1 MLFTHKHMKK
11 INIAFYIAAFS
22 LSFLTA
28 CKNDLEVLAPGKES
42 VSVYGV
48 INPNEAV
55 QNIRINKVF
64 LTEGDA
70 LLAGQDPNTVNYG
83 PGELMVTLQRF
94 SSETSETPILTTV
107 GDATKKEIVLTETVV
122 TTKSGS
128 FSDQQRIWQTTDK
141 LYNNGYYKLTIKNVA
156 TGSEFT
162 SKTAVIDSVKTTG
175 NPQPMPI
182 LYIPTNPNAYPMHG
196 NYPAQPTSLD
206 RPKYVNYD
214 VLSVEQQIRFRSVPN
229 GKLYSVVMRFHY
241 IDSLIGGGTQ
251 NGYVDYNFSTIKSKG
266 LNGGEYFEKGAGE
279 YIGFLT
285 NDFYTNLGTEMA
297 KKSTSNVRNRR
308 SNYMEYIVTAGSENL
323 ADFLQVNAPST
334 SIAQDKPFYT
344 NISGGIGVFG
354 SMSKTITTKDLWNDF
369 IDKIACHPSTFPYL
383 FCRSNGIPSPTSCN

>member
-1 MLFTHKHMKK
+1 MKRLNISLYISVLCLGLFT
-11 INIAFYIAAFS
+11 S
-22 LSFLTA
+22 

-48 INPNEAV
+48 LNPNEAV

-70 LLAGQDPNTVNYG
+70 LLAGQDPSAVNYG
-83 PGELMVTLQRF
+83 QGELLVTLQRF
-94 SSETSETPILTTV
+94 SSEASDAPILTTV
-107 GDATKKEIVLTETVV
+107 GNNTKKEIVLTETVV

-141 LYNNGYYKLTIKNVA
+141 LYNSGYYKLTIKNISSGA
-156 TGSEFT
+156 EFT
-162 SKTAVIDSVKTTG
+162 AKTAMIDSVKTTG

-182 LYIPTNPNAYPMHG
+182 LYIPANPAAYPMHG

-206 RPKYVNYD
+206 RPKYINYD
-214 VLSVEQQIRFRSVPN
+214 VLTVEQQIKFRSVPN
-229 GKLYSVVMRFHY
+229 AKLYSVVMRFHY
-241 IDSLIGGGTQ
+241 IDSLIGGGSQ
-251 NGYVDYNFSTIKSKG
+251 NGYVDYNFSTIKSKS
-266 LNGGEYFEKGAGE
+266 LAGGELFEKGAGE

-297 KKSTSNVRNRR
+297 KKSSANVRNRR
-308 SNYMEYIVTAGSENL
+308 SYYMEYVVTAGSENL

-354 SMSKTITTKDLWNDF
+354 SMSKTVVTKDLWNDF
-369 IDKIACHPSTFPYL
+369 IDKIACHPNTFPYL
-383 FCRSNGIPSPTSCN
+383 FCRSNGTPAATVCN